1 MGQAAGAAR
10 PELAAPGEARR
21 QVTRVDPGGL
31 DMQQLFA
38 AAAQVQSQ
46 LMNAQQQLA
55 ETEIEGSAGGGLV
68 TVTISGQGEL
78 VDVSISADV
87 IDAGD
92 PAETASTLEDMI
104 IAAARDAYGALADV
118 QADMMGPLAG
128 GLGGGPGAEGGAPG
142 VAGLTGIPGLPG
154 LGGQPGSPGE
164 SPAVP
169 GQAEPPDDG
178 TTRPG
183 NQEGPAGPAGHGE
196 G

>member
-1 MGQAAGAAR
+1 MGRAAHAAGRAAS
-10 PELAAPGEARR
+10 GEARR

-68 TVTISGQGEL
+68 KVTISGQGEL
-78 VDVSISADV
+78 VDVSISADA
-87 IDAGD
+87 IDPGD
-92 PAETASTLEDMI
+92 PAETASTLEDLI
-104 IAAARDAYGALADV
+104 IAAARDAYDALADV

-128 GLGGGPGAEGGAPG
+128 GLGGGPGGEGGPG
-142 VAGLTGIPGLPG
+142 GMPGLAGIPGLPG
-154 LGGQPGSPGE
+154 MGGGPGQLGEP
-164 SPAVP
+164 PAVP
-169 GQAEPPDDG
+169 GQAESPDEAAASPDEQE
-178 TTRPG
+178 RPG
-183 NQEGPAGPAGHGE
+183 GAAGHGE